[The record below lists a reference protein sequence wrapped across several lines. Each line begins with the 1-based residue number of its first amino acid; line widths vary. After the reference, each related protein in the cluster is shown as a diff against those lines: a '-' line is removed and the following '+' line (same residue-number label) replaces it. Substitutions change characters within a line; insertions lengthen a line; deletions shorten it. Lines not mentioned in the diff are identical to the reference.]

1 MCSVCKGRQKGQSKM
16 TKDFWKA
23 LGIRCIRTF
32 LTTILGVWTAGTLIT
47 DIDWKTTLL
56 SAFSATVYIVLL
68 SIVSGL
74 PEVQIE
80 PIQTEFNE
88 DDIEEM
94 FEVEADDYENE
105 IDTAEE

>member
-1 MCSVCKGRQKGQSKM
+1 M
-16 TKDFWKA
+16 TKKFWKA

-74 PEVQIE
+74 PEVQLE
-80 PIQTEFNE
+80 ETLYDLDNDPLDDDE
-88 DDIEEM
+88 DEE
-94 FEVEADDYENE
+94 D
-105 IDTAEE
+105 EEDEEGEE

>member
-1 MCSVCKGRQKGQSKM
+1 M

-74 PEVQIE
+74 PEVQLADTLYE
-80 PIQTEFNE
+80 LDNAGEMDPDYVV
-88 DDIEEM
+88 DDEE
-94 FEVEADDYENE
+94 
-105 IDTAEE
+105 EEE

>member
-1 MCSVCKGRQKGQSKM
+1 M
-16 TKDFWKA
+16 TKEFWKA

-74 PEVQIE
+74 PEVQLE
-80 PIQTEFNE
+80 ETLYDLDNDPLDDE
-88 DDIEEM
+88 DDEE
-94 FEVEADDYENE
+94 D
-105 IDTAEE
+105 EEDEEGDE

>member
-1 MCSVCKGRQKGQSKM
+1 MN
-16 TKDFWKA
+16 KDFWKA

-47 DIDWKTTLL
+47 EIDWKTTFI

-74 PEVQIE
+74 PEVKLEKTLYDLDNIADEDYAIE
-80 PIQTEFNE
+80 YEELE
-88 DDIEEM
+88 DQEWDEEGD
-94 FEVEADDYENE
+94 E
-105 IDTAEE
+105 

>member
-1 MCSVCKGRQKGQSKM
+1 M
-16 TKDFWKA
+16 TKKFWKA

-74 PEVQIE
+74 PEVQLE
-80 PIQTEFNE
+80 ETLYDLDNDPLDDE
-88 DDIEEM
+88 DDEE
-94 FEVEADDYENE
+94 D
-105 IDTAEE
+105 EEDEEGDE

>member
-1 MCSVCKGRQKGQSKM
+1 M
-16 TKDFWKA
+16 TKEFWKA

-74 PEVQIE
+74 PEVQL
-80 PIQTEFNE
+80 TETLYDLDNDPMDE
-88 DDIEEM
+88 DEEE
-94 FEVEADDYENE
+94 FED
-105 IDTAEE
+105 EEGEE

>member
-1 MCSVCKGRQKGQSKM
+1 M

-74 PEVQIE
+74 PEVQLADTLYE
-80 PIQTEFNE
+80 LDNAGEMDP
-88 DDIEEM
+88 DYVVDEE
-94 FEVEADDYENE
+94 
-105 IDTAEE
+105 EEE